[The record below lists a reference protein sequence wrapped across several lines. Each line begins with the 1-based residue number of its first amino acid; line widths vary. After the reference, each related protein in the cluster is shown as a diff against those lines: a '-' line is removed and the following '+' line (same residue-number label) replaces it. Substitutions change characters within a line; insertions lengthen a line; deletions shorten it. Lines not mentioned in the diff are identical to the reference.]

1 VIPGVP
7 QFFAPLFFASL
18 LGEGPDLSREKSS
31 PRPSTTAAPAPTSPP
46 ARPLNAQPSKGDDI
60 AARAFRDA
68 CRDCDARGVEP
79 IRAGASR

>member
-1 VIPGVP
+1 VIGVP
-7 QFFAPLFFASL
+7 EFAAPLFFASL

-31 PRPSTTAAPAPTSPP
+31 PRPAPAGAPHPSSKA